1 MPCGV
6 VKIYEWSGE
15 LTLRSCLMRQINFF
29 SFFDLFRLALQNQK
43 GVELFITYCWFIWNR
58 RNKIR
63 VKEVVMPLE
72 KIADQAQQYLMEF

>member
-1 MPCGV
+1 MVCGTNF
-6 VKIYEWSGE
+6 EG
-15 LTLRSCLMRQINFF
+15 LLNATNQFF

>member
-29 SFFDLFRLALQNQK
+29 LSLIFSGWHCRTKKELNSLSPIVGLF
-43 GVELFITYCWFIWNR
+43 GIVETR
-58 RNKIR
+58 
-63 VKEVVMPLE
+63 
-72 KIADQAQQYLMEF
+72 